1 VTCGFREPLGRG
13 VFGTVFQGT
22 LLQHNGGE
30 KAIAVKRLEKVV
42 EEGEREFQREVHAI
56 GQASHRNLVSGA
68 RRARAW
74 CARGRGARRP
84 RACAQMGASARGAHH
99 LHPTRTAGERTTGER
114 EQGRA
119 CRDARRPGGAIRR
132 VRPWRRATAT
142 QVPQTAAAGPT
153 CRGVSCPRTQSRAC
167 TRLPP
172 RGQRHSRLLC
182 YCATGT
188 LLCFAFAHVEYV
200 SARSCSSTTSLSLFL
215 SGDGGRVRQAAV
227 IARFE

>member
-68 RRARAW
+68 RR
-74 CARGRGARRP
+74 ARRP

-172 RGQRHSRLLC
+172 RGSATAACYVIVLHYSASRLRTWSMCLLDLAVPPRHC
-182 YCATGT
+182 PCFCLETGG
-188 LLCFAFAHVEYV
+188 C
-200 SARSCSSTTSLSLFL
+200 
-215 SGDGGRVRQAAV
+215 VRQAAV